1 MTGAKVRLALA
12 AVLFFGWL
20 GLLGYTAYTKS
31 RAPIVSRAQAAGTL
45 IAVRAKLTDGGDG
58 RPAPQVEVLA
68 TITADGPKPGPIL
81 VDKLPNASGFAGT
94 GEYLLLLVP
103 AISADGTD
111 TYRVTGQQRS
121 PGADLDG
128 VGPPKVYAW
137 SADVEAQ
144 ARRLF
149 PAK

>member
-12 AVLFFGWL
+12 ALLFFGWL

-31 RAPIVSRAQAAGTL
+31 RAPIVSRAQAAGTVV
-45 IAVRAKLTDGGDG
+45 AVRAKLTDGGDG
-58 RPAPQVEVLA
+58 RPARQAEALDNVTA
-68 TITADGPKPGPIL
+68 TGPKPGPIL
-81 VDKLPNASGFAGT
+81 VPNLPNASGFTGT

-103 AISADGTD
+103 EVSLDGTD

-128 VGPPKVYAW
+128 VGPPKIYAW

-149 PAK
+149 AGK

>member
-12 AVLFFGWL
+12 AALFFGWMA
-20 GLLGYTAYTKS
+20 LLGYTAFNKS

-45 IAVRAKLTDGGDG
+45 VAVRAKLTDGGDG
-58 RPAPQVEVLA
+58 RPAPQADALA
-68 TITADGPKPGPIL
+68 NVTGEGPKPGPIL
-81 VDKLPNASGFAGT
+81 VPNLPNAIGFAGT

-103 AISADGTD
+103 EVSLDGTD

-128 VGPPKVYAW
+128 VGPPKIYAW